1 MKSVSSCNEAAEAAH
16 NASGDF
22 LRLIDGRLLSR
33 LRPGPVCILN
43 HENDSRRQVSIIPCD
58 AYSLLNK
65 VGRVLGD
72 KRKPCPTVNSS

>member
-43 HENDSRRQVSIIPCD
+43 HENLHKNASQH
-58 AYSLLNK
+58 
-65 VGRVLGD
+65 
-72 KRKPCPTVNSS
+72 NSM